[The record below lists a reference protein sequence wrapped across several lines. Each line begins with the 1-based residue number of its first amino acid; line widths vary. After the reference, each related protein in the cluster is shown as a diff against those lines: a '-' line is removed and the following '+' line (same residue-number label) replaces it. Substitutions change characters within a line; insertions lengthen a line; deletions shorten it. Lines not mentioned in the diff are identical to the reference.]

1 MDWTGSDAC
10 FCLCAVSLL
19 FVPSTAL
26 HFLCFFSLALSCSSF
41 RFAINSEPLH
51 RPTSIL
57 CSLVT
62 ERDPGISECFCVGV
76 LTLRYGTSSYFC
88 QGTSS
93 TCSGA
98 TPASLLVKPPA
109 LYSRQLPN
117 CTRIASSS
125 STLPTACTSFPP
137 CRASFCPVPLPEPLS
152 TQPLANIPSS
162 PPINEQTSDL
172 DTPHHRNLSRTRRLW
187 R

>member
-1 MDWTGSDAC
+1 MFLS
-10 FCLCAVSLL
+10 LCGEPPIRSLNR
-19 FVPSTAL
+19 
-26 HFLCFFSLALSCSSF
+26 HFNFSASSHYALSSSSF

-125 STLPTACTSFPP
+125 FPLPTACTSFSP
-137 CRASFCPVPLPEPLS
+137 CRASSCPVPLPEPLS

-172 DTPHHRNLSRTRRLW
+172 DTPPSKPIPNPTSLEMTGFST
-187 R
+187 